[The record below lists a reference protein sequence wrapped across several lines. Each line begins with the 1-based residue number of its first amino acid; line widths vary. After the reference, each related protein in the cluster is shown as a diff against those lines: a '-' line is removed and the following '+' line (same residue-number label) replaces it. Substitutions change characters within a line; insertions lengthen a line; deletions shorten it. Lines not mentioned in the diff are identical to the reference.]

1 MKTPKEI
8 SKIYDRLPKQK
19 VELNARRVELGI
31 ADDIKKSIAVNK
43 AALDEVKNLEA
54 IAEAAKKTYLKAEAE
69 AVKVRTS
76 TAKKAD
82 KYNKLEQKT
91 DQLLAKAEAAAK
103 GLGVKREAID
113 GFTELEDISIK
124 LAMQTNNLNN
134 FDFDLGGA

>member
-19 VELNARRVELGI
+19 VELNAIRVELGI

-43 AALDEVKNLEA
+43 AALDEVKKLEA
-54 IAEAAKKTYLKAEAE
+54 IAEAAKKTYLKAEAD
-69 AVKVRTS
+69 AIKVRTD

-82 KYNKLEQKT
+82 KYNKLEDKT
-91 DQLLAKAEAAAK
+91 GQLLSKAEAAAK
-103 GLGVKREAID
+103 GLGVKPQAID
-113 GFTELEDISIK
+113 GFTELEDITIE
-124 LAMQTNNLNN
+124 LGMQTNNLNN